1 MNVIQFQSFCDGMFF
16 LAIFFLENCLLKNP
30 CISSSPT
37 VSRNGLVNLLG
48 VNFTYTPSHCTLFF
62 RLSKTPCNTLNL
74 SCRFGFT
81 VFASSLSI
89 RVFSTFRNV
98 PTSDFNLFSSR
109 SSLVQM
115 IYRFDSIHLPAL
127 KTLQMI
133 RGFEF
138 PSRRSVYFG
147 SIGFY
152 PSVRF
157 ASILDLE
164 CSKYHPSLTFHLIS
178 ADRIFLRFVGFVPA
192 SPIR

>member
-1 MNVIQFQSFCDGMFF
+1 M
-16 LAIFFLENCLLKNP
+16 LKNP

-62 RLSKTPCNTLNL
+62 RLSKTPCNTINL

-81 VFASSLSI
+81 VLRPLS
-89 RVFSTFRNV
+89 RSVFSVRFATF
-98 PTSDFNLFSSR
+98 PL
-109 SSLVQM
+109 
-115 IYRFDSIHLPAL
+115 DSIHLPAL

-133 RGFEF
+133 RGFES

-152 PSVRF
+152 PSMRF
-157 ASILDLE
+157 ARILYLE

>member
-1 MNVIQFQSFCDGMFF
+1 M
-16 LAIFFLENCLLKNP
+16 ALLT
-30 CISSSPT
+30 CWAS
-37 VSRNGLVNLLG
+37 
-48 VNFTYTPSHCTLFF
+48 TLPIPLRIVLYFVC
-62 RLSKTPCNTLNL
+62 LSKTPCNTFHS

-89 RVFSTFRNV
+89 RVFSTFHNV

-109 SSLVQM
+109 SNLIQM

-133 RGFEF
+133 RGFES

-147 SIGFY
+147 SIRFY
-152 PSVRF
+152 PSMRF
-157 ASILDLE
+157 ARILNLG
-164 CSKYHPSLTFHLIS
+164 CSKYHPSPTSHLIS
-178 ADRIFLRFVGFVPA
+178 ASRIFLRFVGFVPA